1 MTYEREFPPR
11 WTALV
16 AMLLLATGLT
26 VVPSR
31 VEDPLRDT
39 LRSLVKPGQQ
49 LTGRI
54 SRHGMKIAQTIR
66 NAYDSGTEV
75 QVLKNQ
81 LAEMQEKHQYL
92 QSQMLTLSQ
101 KGPIQQTGA
110 WAELLP
116 TPPLVRPKLLQA
128 RILGQAAMAL
138 LNHQHTIDRGLPNGV
153 LPDSA
158 VVASLSSAILIDAGT
173 DHDLVP
179 GKTVLSANTILGR
192 SRDTG
197 QHTSVVQLVQD
208 IDYRDTIR
216 LARRTQDGLNW
227 GAAGVLQGT
236 GTELLRITHIPSQY
250 PVHPG
255 DLVVSMRE
263 KGIVSTP
270 LVYGT
275 VETCELTPDRSQWQ
289 IAMRSPLS
297 VSLLDQVFIV
307 SPGLNASRTLSKT
320 PSIQKSKAHESDR
333 IRFD

>member
-39 LRSLVKPGQQ
+39 LRSLVKSGQQ
-49 LTGRI
+49 LSGSI
-54 SRHGMKIAQTIR
+54 SRHGMKMAQTIR
-66 NAYDSGTEV
+66 SAYSSGAEV

-81 LAEMQEKHQYL
+81 LAEMQEKHQHL
-92 QSQMLTLSQ
+92 QSQLLALSQ
-101 KGPIQQTGA
+101 RGPIQQTSA
-110 WAELLP
+110 WAEILP
-116 TPPLVRPKLLQA
+116 TAPLVRPKLLQA
-128 RILGQAAMAL
+128 RILGQAAMTL
-138 LNHQHTIDRGLPNGV
+138 LHHQHTIDRGFPNGV
-153 LPDSA
+153 LPGSA
-158 VVASLSSAILIDAGT
+158 VVASLSSTVLIDAGT
-173 DHDLVP
+173 DHDLVS
-179 GKTVLSANTILGR
+179 GKTVLSGNTILGR
-192 SRDTG
+192 IQDTG

-216 LARRTQDGLNW
+216 LARRTQEGLNW
-227 GAAGVLQGT
+227 GAAGVLEGT
-236 GTELLRITHIPSQY
+236 GTELLRITNIPSQY

-270 LVYGT
+270 LVYGI
-275 VETCELTPDRSQWQ
+275 VETCELTADRSQWQ
-289 IAMRSPLS
+289 IAMRSPLT

-307 SPGLNASRTLSKT
+307 SPVLNGSRSSSVNQST
-320 PSIQKSKAHESDR
+320 QKSNGQESDR
-333 IRFD
+333 IPFD